1 MNKLFLTML
10 SLSLITL
17 ISVGCSKKEANSTNS
32 AETAAS
38 PAHQQSHHQLEAEIE
53 AEAGESQYT
62 LDATAYK
69 ENDRYFLNIE
79 TNLNI
84 SKENYGIKAVE
95 GEGHIHLYINGSL
108 IGPIQE
114 TSGYPLP
121 LMKKGTNEIKL
132 VLATNKHAESYKV
145 SKEFSIEVEE

>member
-1 MNKLFLTML
+1 MNELFLTML
-10 SLSLITL
+10 SLSLIAL
-17 ISVGCSKKEANSTNS
+17 ISVGCSTKEPNSTNS

-38 PAHQQSHHQLEAEIE
+38 PVHQQSEHQPEAESE
-53 AEAGESQYT
+53 ESQYT

-114 TSGYPLP
+114 TSAYPLP
-121 LMKKGTNEIKL
+121 MMKKGTNEIKL

-145 SKEFSIEVEE
+145 SKELSIEVEE

>member
-1 MNKLFLTML
+1 MNKLFFTML
-10 SLSLITL
+10 SLSLIAL
-17 ISVGCSKKEANSTNS
+17 ISVGCSTKETNS
-32 AETAAS
+32 ATAES
-38 PAHQQSHHQLEAEIE
+38 PVHHQQSEHQPESEAESE
-53 AEAGESQYT
+53 KSQYT

-69 ENDRYFLNIE
+69 ENDSYFLNID

-121 LMKKGTNEIKL
+121 MMKNGTNEIKL

-145 SKEFSIEVEE
+145 SKELSIEVEE

>member
-17 ISVGCSKKEANSTNS
+17 ISVGCSTKETNS
-32 AETAAS
+32 ATAES
-38 PAHQQSHHQLEAEIE
+38 PVHHQSEHQP
-53 AEAGESQYT
+53 EAGADSEPEESQYT

-69 ENDRYFLNIE
+69 ENDSYFLNIE

-121 LMKKGTNEIKL
+121 MMKKGTNEIKL

-145 SKEFSIEVEE
+145 SKELSIEVEE

>member
-10 SLSLITL
+10 SLSLIAL
-17 ISVGCSKKEANSTNS
+17 ISVGCSTKETNS
-32 AETAAS
+32 ATAE
-38 PAHQQSHHQLEAEIE
+38 PAVHQQSEHQPIAE
-53 AEAGESQYT
+53 AEAASEPEKSQYT

-69 ENDRYFLNIE
+69 ENDSYFLNIE

-121 LMKKGTNEIKL
+121 MMKKGTNEIKL

-145 SKEFSIEVEE
+145 SKELSIEVEE